1 MENMVIY
8 LGIFILLLAPFS
20 PGGRECDEV
29 LVVVLLPGRV
39 ADVDAVVVVAA
50 HGRQERAE
58 LATPGLLRMAKQ
70 ILIKGIF
77 RMTCDQRDELY
88 ACDWNFALI
97 SNWIERD
104 YRD

>member
-1 MENMVIY
+1 MENIVIY

-58 LATPGLLRMAKQ
+58 LAAPSLRRVTKQ

-77 RMTCDQRDELY
+77 RT
-88 ACDWNFALI
+88 ACDPTFALK
-97 SNWIERD
+97 SNRIEIIEIIE
-104 YRD
+104 